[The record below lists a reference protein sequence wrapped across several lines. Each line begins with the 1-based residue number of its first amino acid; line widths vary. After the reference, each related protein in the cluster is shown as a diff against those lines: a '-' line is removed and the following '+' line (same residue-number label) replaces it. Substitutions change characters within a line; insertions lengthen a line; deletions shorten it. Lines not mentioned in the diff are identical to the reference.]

1 MIPPPPSSLL
11 VDAVGVKVRID
22 LTELSGTD
30 RRAVESAWAGAL
42 AVDDAGPDTVVRLV
56 RPDSTDR
63 MLSQLS
69 GAVTQD
75 AIRARR
81 GSSWML
87 HAGGVA
93 APDGGVVAL
102 VGASGAGKT
111 TATRRLARTWAY
123 VSDETIG
130 IDPDGRVHAY
140 RKPLSVIT
148 PGHPVKLQH
157 CPASLGLRPL
167 PDAALRLRR
176 IVLLDRAER
185 HREARLVPVDPA
197 EALIALAPHSSAL
210 AAMPHPLTTAAG
222 LLAATRGLWRAE
234 YAEADDLDALVGA
247 ILLRDD
253 DHEASLSVVAPEPPH
268 PSAGDAATAV
278 THAASSDA
286 STGGPT
292 IGARRFLRAPV
303 VEVLPFPPDRLAV
316 LTASGDGAG
325 LLHLLAGAAP
335 ALWHAADAATR
346 EELIRAVTDGPVHR
360 DAREAIDGILD
371 QLVEAGILTV
381 A

>member
-1 MIPPPPSSLL
+1 MIPPPPSTLL
-11 VDAVGVKVRID
+11 VDAVGVRVRID
-22 LTELSGTD
+22 LTELTD
-30 RRAVESAWAGAL
+30 ADRGVVESAWAGAR
-42 AVDDAGPDTVVRLV
+42 AVDDDGADAVVRPV
-56 RPDSTDR
+56 RSEPTDQ
-63 MLSQLS
+63 MLSHLS
-69 GAVTQD
+69 GAVTHE
-75 AIRARR
+75 AIGARR

-130 IDPDGRVHAY
+130 VDPDGRVHAY

-148 PGHPVKLQH
+148 AGHPVKLQH
-157 CPASLGLRPL
+157 SPASLGLRPL
-167 PDAALRLRR
+167 PDATLRLRR
-176 IVLLDRAER
+176 IVLLDRSDH

-210 AAMPHPLTTAAG
+210 AAMPHPLTTATR

-234 YAEADDLDALVGA
+234 YAEADDLDALIED

-253 DHEASLSVVAPEPPH
+253 DHDAPSSVVAPEPPRA
-268 PSAGDAATAV
+268 PVADATTPALRALSASV
-278 THAASSDA
+278 SP
-286 STGGPT
+286 GGPT
-292 IGARRFLRAPV
+292 TGGRRFHRAPA
-303 VEVLPFPPDRLAV
+303 VETLPFSPDRLAV

-335 ALWHAADAATR
+335 ALWRAADAATR
-346 EELIRAVTDGPVHR
+346 EELIRAVTDGRGHR
-360 DAREAIDGILD
+360 EAHEAIDGILD
-371 QLVEAGILTV
+371 QLVEAGLLTI